1 MTVKY
6 VILISEKIPGLSFLK
21 KLLKGEVLMDLIIIF
36 VIGIF
41 VGCVIAL
48 PIFRMRSVGSLRI
61 DTSDPDDGPYLFLE
75 LSKDIGE
82 IYRKKYVIFK
92 VSLKNF
98 IPHE

>member
-1 MTVKY
+1 ME
-6 VILISEKIPGLSFLK
+6 L
-21 KLLKGEVLMDLIIIF
+21 F
-36 VIGIF
+36 VIFGIGILVGIVCTTVATHTKS
-41 VGCVIAL
+41 VGC
-48 PIFRMRSVGSLRI
+48 LRVV
-61 DTSDPDDGPYLFLE
+61 TSDPDDGPYLFLE

>member
-1 MTVKY
+1 MELF
-6 VILISEKIPGLSFLK
+6 VIFG
-21 KLLKGEVLMDLIIIF
+21 
-36 VIGIF
+36 IGIF
-41 VGCVIAL
+41 IGIVCTTVL
-48 PIFRMRSVGSLRI
+48 THYKSVGSLRI

-82 IYRKKYVIFK
+82 IYRKKYATFK